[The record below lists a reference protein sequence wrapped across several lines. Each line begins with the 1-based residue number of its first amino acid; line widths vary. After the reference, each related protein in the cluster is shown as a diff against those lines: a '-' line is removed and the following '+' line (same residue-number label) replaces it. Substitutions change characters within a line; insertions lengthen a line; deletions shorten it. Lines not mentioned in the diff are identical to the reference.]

1 MEDFEDMVVSG
12 WSIGIDDFCISLSL
26 SCKEPFVPCQ
36 FENNFMGPK
45 INDDVSFQ

>member
-26 SCKEPFVPCQ
+26 SGREPFVSCQ
-36 FENNFMGPK
+36 FENDLTGPE
-45 INDDVSFQ
+45 INDHVRF